1 MKFGE
6 SELLREK
13 ENIRLL
19 KIGARYDKEVYCV
32 IGKGDTHHYED
43 YDDALEEFNLR
54 WMREVYG
61 E

>member
-6 SELLREK
+6 SELLKEK

-32 IGKGDTHHYED
+32 IGK
-43 YDDALEEFNLR
+43 ASCIL
-54 WMREVYG
+54 
-61 E
+61 

>member
-32 IGKGDTHHYED
+32 IGKGYTRHYED